1 VNGRR
6 SSFLAA
12 AAAYL
17 LLAAGVFW
25 AGSASRRAVRLAV
38 IHTNDV
44 HGWILPH
51 MTEDG
56 PVGGFAAFAAFLSRQ
71 PKPYLLLDAGDVYQG
86 TPEGTLTKGEA
97 VVDGMGALGYDA
109 AAVGNHEF
117 DDGVDNLARLTEAAG
132 FPFLSANVRD
142 AEVSARRPA
151 GRLDRVK
158 PWILKEV
165 SGVKVGVFGLTSADT
180 PKMSFAKNVAD
191 VEFSDEAEA
200 AREAVRELRA
210 QGADVVVAL
219 THIGWEE
226 DQALARAVDGIDLI
240 VGGHSHTRLRGA
252 RKVGG
257 TYIVQA
263 GSQLWQA
270 GRVVLEWDPRK
281 RRLRGARAR
290 LVSLDAARWGEDANV
305 KSLAAY
311 YSEAASSLL
320 GEPLDAVVGELREPL
335 TRSYTAESPMGD
347 WHTDALRA
355 ASGAD
360 IAVYNSGGI
369 RNDLPAGPVTVRD
382 LYQVAPFGNTLV
394 TLKMRGEDV
403 RALLEHGVG
412 GGHGLLQ
419 VSGVRLVYDPGR
431 PAGERV
437 REVSAGDGPL
447 ERNRVYK
454 VATNNFLA
462 QGGEGYDAF
471 REGWEVRDTGRTV
484 LDVLIADLKSN
495 SPLPPPAR
503 GRIVTRE

>member
-1 VNGRR
+1 
-6 SSFLAA
+6 
-12 AAAYL
+12 
-17 LLAAGVFW
+17 
-25 AGSASRRAVRLAV
+25 
-38 IHTNDV
+38 
-44 HGWILPH
+44 
-51 MTEDG
+51 
-56 PVGGFAAFAAFLSRQ
+56 
-71 PKPYLLLDAGDVYQG
+71 
-86 TPEGTLTKGEA
+86 
-97 VVDGMGALGYDA
+97 
-109 AAVGNHEF
+109 
-117 DDGVDNLARLTEAAG
+117 
-132 FPFLSANVRD
+132 
-142 AEVSARRPA
+142 
-151 GRLDRVK
+151 
-158 PWILKEV
+158 
-165 SGVKVGVFGLTSADT
+165 
-180 PKMSFAKNVAD
+180 
-191 VEFSDEAEA
+191 
-200 AREAVRELRA
+200 
-210 QGADVVVAL
+210 
-219 THIGWEE
+219 
-226 DQALARAVDGIDLI
+226 
-240 VGGHSHTRLRGA
+240 
-252 RKVGG
+252 
-257 TYIVQA
+257 
-263 GSQLWQA
+263 
-270 GRVVLEWDPRK
+270 
-281 RRLRGARAR
+281 
-290 LVSLDAARWGEDANV
+290 V